1 MYRKSNRKGPTV
13 ISLGLVGV
21 NTSHADAFSRIF
33 NGDADTPVRVDT
45 ARITHVWGRD
55 DDERT
60 QQLATK
66 HGIGTV
72 VADPSGMIGKVD
84 GALVIDD
91 TDGGATHAA
100 LARPFLEAGIP
111 VFIDKPMTTEYA
123 DAVALFDLAGHHNT
137 PIMSCSALRFPVEL
151 EEARARIEA
160 CGKLSS
166 ILTVGPEEWF
176 YYGVHAVELLGA
188 VTSDRPIAVHR
199 HALDQKDVAVVEYG
213 TGLVAVVET
222 LRDAGYLFHC
232 SVFGESGHTSFDVN
246 DALGFYTNEM
256 REFAPMVESKEA
268 LLTREQTLDV
278 MAILHAGNRSA
289 ETGQRVLIS
298 EITGART

>member
-1 MYRKSNRKGPTV
+1 MYVEINRKGPSV

-33 NGDADTPVRVDT
+33 NGDADHPIRIDT
-45 ARITHVWGRD
+45 ARITHIWGRD
-55 DDERT
+55 DNDRT
-60 QQLATK
+60 RQLAASHQIDT
-66 HGIGTV
+66 
-72 VADPSGMIGKVD
+72 ALDDPNEMIGKVD
-84 GALVIDD
+84 GALIIDD
-91 TDGGATHAA
+91 TDGGSTHTE
-100 LARPFLEAGIP
+100 LARPFIEAGIP
-111 VFIDKPMTTEYA
+111 IFIDKPMTTVYA
-123 DAVALFDLAGHHNT
+123 DAVALFDLAEQYNT

-151 EEARARIEA
+151 EAAREKINA

-176 YYGVHAVELLGA
+176 YYGVHAVELLGS

-199 HALDQKDVAVVEYG
+199 HVLDQKDVAVIEYE
-213 TGLVAVVET
+213 TDLVAVVET

-246 DALGFYTNEM
+246 DAMGFYTSEM
-256 REFAPMVESKEA
+256 REFVQMVETGTSP
-268 LLTREQTLDV
+268 LTREQTLDV

-289 ETGQRVLIS
+289 ETGQRVMIS
-298 EITGART
+298 DITGA